1 MVQNRSKT
9 NNLIKIVSKINRV
22 RDRVTRKKSGF
33 SGTGS
38 GTTPEKIGY
47 TGFGYGFGFAYPNP
61 NPKPGIFR
69 VLLYAYNVTFEKI
82 NFLRNIFKE
91 IPYWP
96 IFKEQKVTN
105 FF

>member
-1 MVQNRSKT
+1 MFQNPLKT
-9 NNLIKIVSKINRV
+9 NNLMKIVSKINRV

-38 GTTPEKIGY
+38 GTTPEKFGY

-69 VLLYAYNVTFEKI
+69 VLLYVQKI
-82 NFLRNIFKE
+82 K
-91 IPYWP
+91 
-96 IFKEQKVTN
+96 
-105 FF
+105 